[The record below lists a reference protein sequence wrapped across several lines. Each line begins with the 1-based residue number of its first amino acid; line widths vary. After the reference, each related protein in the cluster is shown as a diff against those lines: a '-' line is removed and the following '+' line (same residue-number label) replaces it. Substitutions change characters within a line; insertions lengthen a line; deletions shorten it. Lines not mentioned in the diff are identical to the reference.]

1 MNFLLLHVLV
11 ILYLREEVGAIISDK
26 EFDNQE
32 EIHEAEKVLRSEI
45 ESFEKLQSK
54 IVAIEENLRK
64 AADSSDIDEQKLMEI
79 NSLLLDIDKKVVKPL
94 TDKLMNYQTNLG
106 DPAMRNSET
115 LQLIENFV
123 SKAENVLQTKVSQIN
138 SLQNKVDSLN
148 VGVVKEVPAAIDIK
162 ETNGNNYATFKS
174 SKIIRDHIESHKKK
188 NANSSDQKSRSN
200 ETTKRKLKIFRT
212 IIEPYVLPAIPV
224 LVILLL
230 LISFFIYRCI
240 KIRRDRK
247 EAASTTTS
255 TVASNS
261 SSRSP
266 TVSQVLASDL
276 GYTELKSF
284 KPPK

>member
-1 MNFLLLHVLV
+1 MNVLLPYVLV

-26 EFDNQE
+26 ELDNQE

-148 VGVVKEVPAAIDIK
+148 VGVDKEVPAIDIK

-284 KPPK
+284 KPPN